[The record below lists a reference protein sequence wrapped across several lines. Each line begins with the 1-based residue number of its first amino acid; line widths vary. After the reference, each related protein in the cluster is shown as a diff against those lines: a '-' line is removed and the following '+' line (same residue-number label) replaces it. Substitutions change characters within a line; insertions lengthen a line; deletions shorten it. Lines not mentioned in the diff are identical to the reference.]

1 MDQKRKLV
9 IQGGGVYLK
18 KAVRF
23 LIAGAIIAAVA
34 VGFYLIGYK
43 TAYDRIEE
51 GSSGQAV
58 LPQTFYAEITDISGE
73 LFTVDGLEIN
83 DINFRG
89 DFTFSIFTETELVWR
104 GNKMRLDEFS
114 IGDTIAISF
123 TGAVQETYPGH
134 IQDVIRV
141 QLLDDEKQGGANRK
155 REPQF

>member
-1 MDQKRKLV
+1 M
-9 IQGGGVYLK
+9 K

-23 LIAGAIIAAVA
+23 LIAGVIIAAVA

-89 DFTFSIFTETELVWR
+89 AFTFSIATETELVWR
-104 GNKMRLDEFS
+104 GNKMGLDEFN

-134 IQDVIRV
+134 IQDVVRV
-141 QLLDDEKQGGANRK
+141 QLLDDEKQGGAIGK

>member
-1 MDQKRKLV
+1 M
-9 IQGGGVYLK
+9 K

-23 LIAGAIIAAVA
+23 LIAGVIIAAVA

-83 DINFRG
+83 DINFCG
-89 DFTFSIFTETELVWR
+89 AFTFSIATETELVWR
-104 GNKMRLDEFS
+104 GNKMGLDEFN

-134 IQDVIRV
+134 IQDVVRV
-141 QLLDDEKQGGANRK
+141 QLLDDEKQGGAIGK

>member
-1 MDQKRKLV
+1 M
-9 IQGGGVYLK
+9 K

-23 LIAGAIIAAVA
+23 LIAGVIIAAVA

-73 LFTVDGLEIN
+73 LFTVDGVE
-83 DINFRG
+83 
-89 DFTFSIFTETELVWR
+89 
-104 GNKMRLDEFS
+104 KMGLDEFN

-134 IQDVIRV
+134 IQDVVRV
-141 QLLDDEKQGGANRK
+141 QLLDDEK
-155 REPQF
+155 

>member
-1 MDQKRKLV
+1 M
-9 IQGGGVYLK
+9 K

-23 LIAGAIIAAVA
+23 LIAGVIIAAVA

-73 LFTVDGLEIN
+73 LFTVDELEIN

-89 DFTFSIFTETELVWR
+89 AFTFSIATETELVWR
-104 GNKMRLDEFS
+104 GNKMGLDEFN

-134 IQDVIRV
+134 IQDVVRV
-141 QLLDDEKQGGANRK
+141 QLLDDEKQGGAIGK

>member
-1 MDQKRKLV
+1 M
-9 IQGGGVYLK
+9 
-18 KAVRF
+18 
-23 LIAGAIIAAVA
+23 
-34 VGFYLIGYK
+34 
-43 TAYDRIEE
+43 
-51 GSSGQAV
+51 QAV
-58 LPQTFYAEITDISGE
+58 FPQTFYAEITDISGE
-73 LFTVDGLEIN
+73 LFTVDGLKIN

-89 DFTFSIFTETELVWR
+89 DFTFSIVTETELVWR

-155 REPQF
+155 REPQI

>member
-1 MDQKRKLV
+1 MMKRRCLFEKT
-9 IQGGGVYLK
+9 
-18 KAVRF
+18 VRF
-23 LIAGAIIAAVA
+23 LITGPVIAAVA

-43 TAYDRIEE
+43 TAYDRVEE
-51 GSSGQAV
+51 GSSVQAV
-58 LPQTFYAEITDISGE
+58 FPQTFYAEITDISGE
-73 LFTVDGLEIN
+73 LFTVDGLKIN

-89 DFTFSIFTETELVWR
+89 DFTFSIVTETELVWR

-155 REPQF
+155 REPQI

>member
-1 MDQKRKLV
+1 M
-9 IQGGGVYLK
+9 K

-73 LFTVDGLEIN
+73 LFTVDELEIN

-89 DFTFSIFTETELVWR
+89 AFTFSIATETELVWR
-104 GNKMRLDEFS
+104 GNKMRLDEFN

-134 IQDVIRV
+134 IQDVVRV
-141 QLLDDEKQGGANRK
+141 QLLDDKKQGGANRK
-155 REPQF
+155 REPQI

>member
-1 MDQKRKLV
+1 MD
-9 IQGGGVYLK
+9 GPK
-18 KAVRF
+18 KKISHTRRRCLFEKSCV

-89 DFTFSIFTETELVWR
+89 AFTFSIATETELVWR
-104 GNKMRLDEFS
+104 GNKMRLDEFN
-114 IGDTIAISF
+114 IGDTIAINF

-134 IQDVIRV
+134 IQDVVRV
-141 QLLDDEKQGGANRK
+141 QLLDDEK
-155 REPQF
+155 

>member
-18 KAVRF
+18 KAVRV

-51 GSSGQAV
+51 GSFVQAV
-58 LPQTFYAEITDISGE
+58 FPQTFYAEITDISGE

-89 DFTFSIFTETELVWR
+89 AFTFSIATETELVWR
-104 GNKMRLDEFS
+104 GNKMRLDEFN
-114 IGDTIAISF
+114 IGDTIAINF

-134 IQDVIRV
+134 IQDVVRV
-141 QLLDDEKQGGANRK
+141 QLLDDEK
-155 REPQF
+155 

>member
-18 KAVRF
+18 KAVRV

-89 DFTFSIFTETELVWR
+89 AFTFSIATETELVWR
-104 GNKMRLDEFS
+104 GNKMGLDEFN

-134 IQDVIRV
+134 IQDVVRV
-141 QLLDDEKQGGANRK
+141 QLLDDEKQGGAIGK